1 MPGNM
6 GEAGHMVRERW
17 SGPGGFRE
25 VLGIALPLVVSS
37 GSWSVQHFV
46 DRMFLTWYSPE
57 AIAAAMPAGMLS
69 FTLISIFIGT
79 ASYVSTF
86 VAQYFGAERNTRVG
100 PALWQGIYVA
110 LAGGLIVALTIPFAG
125 PIFDVIGHPERIRD
139 NEAVY
144 FQYLNIGAA
153 PIIAAAALS
162 AFFSGLGRTW
172 IVMWVNVA
180 MTAIN
185 IFFDYILIFGHLGF
199 PEMGIKGAAIATVI
213 AEVFNF
219 AAYFVIIVRP
229 SYNAAFHTLRGWKPD
244 KALFARL
251 VRFGVPSGVQFFLD
265 MLGFTTFIMIMGRL
279 GTIPLA
285 ATNIAFNINTI
296 AFMPMIGF
304 GIAISVLVGQY
315 LGRGR
320 PDIAQKSVYSGFFMT
335 FTYMSAIALLYVVV
349 PELFIAP
356 FAARSDPAYFARIR
370 ELTLVLL
377 RFVAVYSVFD
387 TLNIIFA
394 SAIKGAGDTRFV
406 MYMIVLVSVLV
417 LVVPSYT
424 AIVILDYGIMAGW
437 TIASLYVVVLG
448 FVFLFRFLGGK
459 WKTMRVIE
467 EQAPVTV
474 ICPERPE
481 CPAIELES

>member
-1 MPGNM
+1 M
-6 GEAGHMVRERW
+6 AREMW

-25 VLGIALPLVVSS
+25 VLKIALPLVVSS

-69 FTLISIFIGT
+69 FTVISIFIGT

-100 PALWQGIYVA
+100 PALWQGIYVS
-110 LAGGLIVALTIPFAG
+110 LIGGLIVAGTIPFAG
-125 PIFDVIGHPERIRD
+125 PIFDVFGHPERIRAD
-139 NEAVY
+139 EIVY

-153 PIIAAAALS
+153 PVIAAAALS

-185 IFFDYILIFGHLGF
+185 IFFDYILIFGHLGM

-213 AEVFNF
+213 AEFFNF
-219 AAYFVIIVRP
+219 GAYFAIIVLP
-229 SYNAAFHTLRGWKPD
+229 FYNAEFHTLKGWKFD

-251 VRFGVPSGVQFFLD
+251 VRFGAPSGIQFFLD
-265 MLGFTTFIMIMGRL
+265 MLGFTAFIMIMGRL
-279 GTIPLA
+279 GMIPLA

-304 GIAISVLVGQY
+304 GIAVSVLVGQY
-315 LGRGR
+315 LGREK
-320 PDIAQKSVYSGFFMT
+320 PDIAQRSVYSGFLMT
-335 FTYMSAIALLYVVV
+335 FGYMSAIALLYVVV

-356 FAARSDPAYFARIR
+356 FAARSDPEYFAPIS
-370 ELTLVLL
+370 ELALVLL
-377 RFVAVYSVFD
+377 KFVAVYSVFD
-387 TLNIIFA
+387 TMNIIFA

-406 MYMIVLVSVLV
+406 MYMIVLVSAFV
-417 LVVPSYT
+417 LVVPSYV
-424 AIVILDYGIMAGW
+424 AIVMLDYGIMAGW
-437 TIASLYVVVLG
+437 TMASLYVIVLG

-459 WKTMRVIE
+459 WRTMRVIE